1 MMSRASLK
9 ISFSNRYKDQSVTVA
24 SQMSPGADSDY
35 ARKMI
40 RSMMEIQDDILKIPE
55 LSSKQKH
62 DIMKL
67 RQRLDVLNLQTDDT
81 NIKLALINVMN
92 SII

>member
-1 MMSRASLK
+1 MTA
-9 ISFSNRYKDQSVTVA
+9 
-24 SQMSPGADSDY
+24 GADSDY
-35 ARKMI
+35 AREVI
-40 RSMMEIQDDILKIPE
+40 QCVMEIQDDILKIPE
-55 LSSKQKH
+55 LSSNQKH
-62 DIMKL
+62 DIMKF

>member
-1 MMSRASLK
+1 MTA
-9 ISFSNRYKDQSVTVA
+9 
-24 SQMSPGADSDY
+24 GADLNH

-40 RSMMEIQDDILKIPE
+40 QCVMEIQNDILKIPE
-55 LSSKQKH
+55 LSSNQKNE
-62 DIMKL
+62 IMKL
-67 RQRLDVLNLQTDDT
+67 QQRLDVLNLQTDDT

>member
-1 MMSRASLK
+1 MTA
-9 ISFSNRYKDQSVTVA
+9 
-24 SQMSPGADSDY
+24 GADSDY

-40 RSMMEIQDDILKIPE
+40 ECMMEIQDDILKIPE
-55 LSSKQKH
+55 LSSNQKH
-62 DIMKL
+62 EIMKL
-67 RQRLDVLNLQTDDT
+67 QQRLDVLNLQTDDT